1 MLNVNVFDILTIVV
15 LCIILTL
22 NFHYFWSL
30 IRNPINSYKRIRKA
44 FSEIYKSQRN
54 ISPNSSTPLKK
65 DLEIK
70 PTRKKQTSKDTTEEN
85 KKKTSNKSC
94 NEKRRI
100 VK

>member
-54 ISPNSSTPLKK
+54 ISPNSSTSLKK

-70 PTRKKQTSKDTTEEN
+70 PTGEKKRLKIQQKKIKKYPINLAMRKEEL
-85 KKKTSNKSC
+85 
-94 NEKRRI
+94 
-100 VK
+100 